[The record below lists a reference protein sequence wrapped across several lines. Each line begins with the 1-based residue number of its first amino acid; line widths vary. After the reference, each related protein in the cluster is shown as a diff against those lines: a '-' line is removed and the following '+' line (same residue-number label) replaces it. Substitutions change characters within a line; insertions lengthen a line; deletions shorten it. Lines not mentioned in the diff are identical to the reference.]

1 MHTNPG
7 DHDAGVSRTS
17 RREAIC
23 SAVAAGMTFLP
34 GCMSMRSW
42 LRGPADPFARQP
54 CVLPPDAT
62 VEQVVAHLNRNVDR
76 LQSWRAHGV
85 GIKVKGVP
93 FPLNGDLAV
102 QKGRR
107 LRLMVNSIGGTEVDL
122 GSNEHLF
129 WFWAK
134 QNKQPHVYYA
144 RHEDADL
151 AVRQLNLPFEPQWLM
166 EAFGL
171 EPYIPQQLR
180 MQPGMQPGTAQ
191 LVSDH
196 VLNNG
201 WQVRQIVIVD
211 LCHGL
216 VREHTLWDSSR
227 NGKIIATA
235 RLSEHFIDPPSGV
248 VLPRRIELDW
258 PQAEMTLAME
268 FGAIQVNPAALP
280 DQLWEMP
287 VLPQTQA
294 INLGRSA
301 RRSTTETSTARRRFP
316 RRLHARPPA

>member
-1 MHTNPG
+1 MHACPG
-7 DHDAGVSRTS
+7 SDDAGVSRIS
-17 RREAIC
+17 RRAALR
-23 SAVAAGMTFLP
+23 SAAGLGLVFLP
-34 GCMSMRSW
+34 GCTSMRSW
-42 LRGPADPFARQP
+42 LRGPADPFASQP

-62 VEQVVAHLNRNVDR
+62 VEQVVAHLNQNVDR

-85 GIKVKGVP
+85 GIRVKGIP

-171 EPYIPQQLR
+171 SPYDFQQLR
-180 MQPGMQPGTAQ
+180 LQPGMQPGTVQ

-201 WQVRQIVIVD
+201 WQVRQIVVVD
-211 LCHGL
+211 LCRGL
-216 VREHTLWDSSR
+216 VREHTLWDSAR
-227 NGKIIATA
+227 NGKIIASA
-235 RLSEHFIDPPSGV
+235 RLGEHFIDPQTGV

-258 PQAEMTLAME
+258 PQAEMSLAME
-268 FGAIQVNPAALP
+268 FGAIQVNPPALP
-280 DQLWEMP
+280 EQLWEMP

-301 RRSTTETSTARRRFP
+301 RAS
-316 RRLHARPPA
+316 LDD